1 MESQELLAK
10 WSFQPV
16 FIYLWKK
23 NLCSGWFY
31 KDIIYQHLNYHVHRR
46 TLITLTLKLNPHIH
60 WLL

>member
-1 MESQELLAK
+1 MEFQELLAK

-31 KDIIYQHLNYHVHRR
+31 KDINQHLFYHVHRR
-46 TLITLTLKLNPHIH
+46 TLKH
-60 WLL
+60 